1 MSKPKTVNK
10 LQPERKNQL
19 ITYLMWGLGFVGI
32 CGMHRLYL
40 GQYGR
45 GLGLMLTFGGFGIW
59 QLLDIATVDE
69 RIAILNDEKTSDKS
83 KLKGNQAGRHSKEV
97 KEKTTMS
104 IVDSEFNVLEAEQAE
119 LEEKLKKFKD

>member
-69 RIAILNDEKTSDKS
+69 RIAILNDGKTSDKS